1 MAVTQEFKNAVEQK
15 DLLSVHIMMK
25 DSFLL
30 DPTCKKF
37 DEMNHYAESNLEG
50 LYQPHDGEILEYSQE
65 KWSADYLN
73 EQLVKLIGNFSRE
86 RVVLLKS
93 MVGVLYKK
101 EADEIY
107 RQRQTRPATETKSH
121 PTQKQMIGVGA
132 IVGGGAVA
140 VAGICA
146 EVPVLTAVGAVAAA
160 AGVAVLV
167 KEGVDNR

>member
-1 MAVTQEFKNAVEQK
+1 MSVAQEFKNAVEQN
-15 DLLSVHIMMK
+15 DILSVHIMMK

-30 DPTCKKF
+30 DPTCQQF
-37 DEMNHYAESNLEG
+37 DEMERYAESNLED
-50 LYQPHDGEILEYSQE
+50 LYLPHDGEILEYGQD
-65 KWSADYLN
+65 KWNTDYLN

-101 EADEIY
+101 EAEDIY
-107 RQRQTRPATETKSH
+107 RQRQTRPVVETKSR
-121 PTQKQMIGVGA
+121 PTQNQMIGVGA

-146 EVPVLTAVGAVAAA
+146 EVPVLTAVGAAAAA

>member
-1 MAVTQEFKNAVEQK
+1 MAVTQEFKNAVEQN
-15 DLLSVHIMMK
+15 DILSVHIMMK

-30 DPTCKKF
+30 DPTCQQF
-37 DEMNHYAESNLEG
+37 DEMEQYAESNLEG
-50 LYQPHDGEILEYSQE
+50 LYQPHDGELLEYGQE
-65 KWSADYLN
+65 KWNTDYLN

-107 RQRQTRPATETKSH
+107 RQRQTRPVVETKSH
-121 PTQKQMIGVGA
+121 PTQNQMIGAGA
-132 IVGGGAVA
+132 IVCGGAAA
-140 VAGICA
+140 VAGVCA

-160 AGVAVLV
+160 AGVAILI
-167 KEGVDNR
+167 KEGVGNG